1 MYVSSFVKHFQSNSR
16 WQKPIRSRTSF
27 LEYFYWTV
35 KKLCNRQ
42 MRNSDRNKSLS
53 WLILSRNQLYWKMLR
68 MIMEVLPCLLNALFT
83 PMMFLQAS
91 RYTIK
96 RLNCCWMFFVIY
108 KKLMP
113 MWYLTLSGKP
123 YKGLAAISSKAIK
136 CSRYSF
142 LYEMS
147 PSTAVHFFISAVR
160 VWNVMFDVM
169 MVFIPLKHS
178 MLTSHSFAF
187 YRMIKIS
194 FTNKSTISSD
204 CTL

>member
-1 MYVSSFVKHFQSNSR
+1 MCVSSFVRHFQSSSR
-16 WQKPIRSRTSF
+16 WQKPIKSRTSF
-27 LEYFYWTV
+27 FEYFYCTV
-35 KKLCNRQ
+35 KKLCSRQ
-42 MRNSDRNKSLS
+42 MRNSERNKSLS
-53 WLILSRNQLYWKMLR
+53 WLILSRNQLYWKMLS
-68 MIMEVLPCLLNALFT
+68 MIMDVLPCLFNALFT

-96 RLNCCWMFFVIY
+96 RLNCCWMFLVIY
-108 KKLMP
+108 KKLIP

-123 YKGLAAISSKAIK
+123 YTGLAAMSSNAIK
-136 CSRYSF
+136 YSKYSF

-147 PSTAVHFFISAVR
+147 PNTAVHFFISAVL
-160 VWNVMFDVM
+160 VWKVMLDVM
-169 MVFIPLKHS
+169 RVLIPLKHS